1 MDEVT
6 KAEID
11 RLHDEDRRQN
21 HRLEQLE
28 QNFGV
33 VQKIAISVEKLALN
47 MERMLDEQEKQGQ
60 RLNKLESAP
69 AEKWSSMTRTIFN
82 TVVGALAGA
91 AATGMVFTMAEYIK

>member
-6 KAEID
+6 KAEIE
-11 RLHDEDRRQN
+11 RLHDEEKRQN

-47 MERMLDEQEKQGQ
+47 MERMLEEQEKQGQ
-60 RLNKLESAP
+60 RLDKLESAP
-69 AEKWSSMTRTIFN
+69 GDQWSSMKRTIFN
-82 TVVGALAGA
+82 TIVGAMAGA
-91 AATGMVFTMAEYIK
+91 CATGMVYTMAQYIK

>member
-11 RLHDEDRRQN
+11 RLHDEDKRQN

-69 AEKWSSMTRTIFN
+69 AEQWSSMKRTIFN
-82 TVVGALAGA
+82 TMVGAGASALAIG
-91 AATGMVFTMAEYIK
+91 FIYIMAQYIK